1 MRKKYKI
8 SLILGGVFNSGILID
23 PSPNSYFDYI
33 KLDENWFNNLKD
45 SLVRIPKEH
54 ESAKFWLNKAY
65 ALRDACEQFNISLKN
80 AAIQFPYANSVVST
94 CILGMNSPS
103 QVDEN
108 VTNYENKIS
117 HEFWS
122 YLIENDLIDSQTP
135 IF

>member
-1 MRKKYKI
+1 M
-8 SLILGGVFNSGILID
+8 
-23 PSPNSYFDYI
+23 
-33 KLDENWFNNLKD
+33 
-45 SLVRIPKEH
+45 
-54 ESAKFWLNKAY
+54 NKAY
-65 ALRDACEQFNISLKN
+65 ALRDACEKFNISLKN

-108 VTNYENKIS
+108 VTNYKNKIS